1 MITIKNDKNLKIV
14 FSDIGASVY
23 AIYYDENILTC
34 TPTNIEE
41 FEKSLQFY
49 GKTLGLVA
57 GRINCFQKLN
67 KKDVVLQPVVPNK
80 NFVLHGGDLQSL
92 SFVKFNYHIV
102 ENESTID
109 VIFNYECE
117 KMMNIEGFHHV
128 VVKYSIYKKENCF
141 DIELSYKNDKSESFC
156 NLSNHIYWNLDN
168 CDVTNSSL
176 LIDSSKIATCDNNL
190 VIDDVTFVSHYL
202 NFKTQTPIK
211 DHINEIEKS
220 FKTTIDDTYILDN
233 DERYPIILETE
244 KYKLICQTDYS
255 SVNIYLNNN
264 KKRPSFISIDDKLLY
279 SGIAIE
285 PQNLLIDD
293 KQIRVSKNTWV
304 TKHIKYTI
312 TKK

>member
-1 MITIKNDKNLKIV
+1 M
-14 FSDIGASVY
+14 
-23 AIYYDENILTC
+23 
-34 TPTNIEE
+34 
-41 FEKSLQFY
+41 
-49 GKTLGLVA
+49 
-57 GRINCFQKLN
+57 
-67 KKDVVLQPVVPNK
+67 
-80 NFVLHGGDLQSL
+80 
-92 SFVKFNYHIV
+92 
-102 ENESTID
+102 
-109 VIFNYECE
+109 
-117 KMMNIEGFHHV
+117 
-128 VVKYSIYKKENCF
+128 
-141 DIELSYKNDKSESFC
+141 
-156 NLSNHIYWNLDN
+156 
-168 CDVTNSSL
+168 
-176 LIDSSKIATCDNNL
+176 LI
-190 VIDDVTFVSHYL
+190 VTFVYHYL

-293 KQIRVSKNTWV
+293 KQIRVFKNTWV

-312 TKK
+312 IKK